1 MMANLA
7 DKGQVGRM
15 EAVARRR
22 RDRELNDIR
31 AVMSSE
37 SGRRFVW
44 RLLDRAK
51 VFGSVWHPS
60 ALIHYNSGQQD
71 FGHFIMSEI
80 TESSEDAFVQMMKE
94 NKKDNGE
101 EAILSKSAKE
111 KMEEDP
117 ND

>member
-1 MMANLA
+1 
-7 DKGQVGRM
+7 
-15 EAVARRR
+15 
-22 RDRELNDIR
+22 
-31 AVMSSE
+31 
-37 SGRRFVW
+37 
-44 RLLDRAK
+44 
-51 VFGSVWHPS
+51 
-60 ALIHYNSGQQD
+60 
-71 FGHFIMSEI
+71 MSEI